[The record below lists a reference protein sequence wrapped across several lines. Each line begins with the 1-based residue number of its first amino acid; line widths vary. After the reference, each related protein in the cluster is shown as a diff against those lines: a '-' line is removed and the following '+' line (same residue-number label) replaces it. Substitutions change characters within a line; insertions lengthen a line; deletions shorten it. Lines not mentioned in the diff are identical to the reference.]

1 MEFIFE
7 NPWLLFIVIG
17 IITSIFNKATG
28 NQGKQ
33 KGRQQRQ
40 PIQPQKDVNHSN
52 SSPRREAKKN
62 DALPAIPIPKKVI
75 NNIEKEYA
83 ERKKQAEET
92 LHALKDTK
100 RTLENKTQSFQTVSV
115 RRSRRSDFISKK
127 EEKPAF
133 TIEKQKLAEGVVWAE
148 ILGPPRALNPHK
160 SIRQKR

>member
-17 IITSIFNKATG
+17 IITSIFNKLTG

-33 KGRQQRQ
+33 KSRPQRQ
-40 PIQPQKDVNHSN
+40 PIQPQKGANHST
-52 SSPRREAKKN
+52 SSPIREVKKN
-62 DALPAIPIPKKVI
+62 EALPAIPKKVI

-92 LHALKDTK
+92 LHSLKDK
-100 RTLENKTQSFQTVSV
+100 QRALENKTQSLLAVSE
-115 RRSRRSDFISKK
+115 RGSMRLDFNSEKD
-127 EEKPAF
+127 EKPSF
-133 TIEKQKLAEGVVWAE
+133 LIEKQKLAEGVVWAE